1 MPLVVASKTP
11 FAMAN
16 YYESVVFTKKI
27 RKDQLAN
34 KSKKEL
40 ETTMNNNYYFKIESI
55 RKKGR
60 EKLKV
65 EVYKFPLI

>member
-1 MPLVVASKTP
+1 
-11 FAMAN
+11 MAN

-55 RKKGR
+55 RKKRKR
-60 EKLKV
+60 EVKGGGL
-65 EVYKFPLI
+65 

>member
-1 MPLVVASKTP
+1 MPLVEASKTP

-55 RKKGR
+55 RKKRKR
-60 EKLKV
+60 EVKGGGL
-65 EVYKFPLI
+65 